1 MRAKGTRFEMLN
13 SYRSRRE
20 KFPNTEKIPGGLWYS
35 SRVMTHLTRRQFGGP
50 LAGMVLLGT
59 QAQQLFG
66 ASTSIGAIDRTLRE
80 GMERRKIPCV
90 AAMVASQNK
99 ILYSGA
105 FGKRD
110 SVSGIDIQPDSIF
123 QIASMTKAITS
134 VAAMQL
140 VERGRLKLDEPVAK
154 YLPELGKLNVIEGFL
169 PSGQPA
175 LRPAVKAITLRH
187 LLTHTSGFA
196 YPVWSEEMFKYTQA
210 TAPLP
215 PGVVAPLAPL
225 VFEPGTRWQ
234 YGYSADWT
242 GRLVEAVSG
251 LNLEQYFQSHILQ
264 PLGMNDTTFIFPANK
279 FDRLVSQSRR
289 QNGGPL
295 QEVPRAIPPRPA
307 AFNGGGGL
315 SSTAPDYIRF
325 MQMILRYGRTGVRD
339 DILTAKSVEMMSVNQ
354 IGDLGA
360 GRLKSYQ
367 PNTSSD
373 VNLHPEAIDK
383 WGLGF
388 LINTVAY
395 PGGRSAGSLAW
406 AGVYNTF
413 YWIDP
418 SRGICAVIMMQFL
431 PFVDK
436 EAVGLLSDFERS
448 VYANL

>member
-1 MRAKGTRFEMLN
+1 
-13 SYRSRRE
+13 
-20 KFPNTEKIPGGLWYS
+20 
-35 SRVMTHLTRRQFGGP
+35 MTHLTRRQFG
-50 LAGMVLLGT
+50 AIALLGS
-59 QAQQLFG
+59 QAQRLFG
-66 ASTSIGAIDRTLRE
+66 ASSPASAIDQTLRE

-90 AAMVASQNK
+90 AAMVASQDK

-110 SVSGIDIQPDSIF
+110 LASGIDIQPDSIF

-140 VERGRLKLDEPVAK
+140 VERGKLKLDEPVAK
-154 YLPELGKLNVIEGFL
+154 HLPELGKLDVIDGFL
-169 PSGQPA
+169 PSGKPV
-175 LRPAVKAITLRH
+175 LRPAVKPITLRH

-196 YPVWSEEMFKYTQA
+196 YPTWSEEMFKYTQA
-210 TAPLP
+210 TEPLP
-215 PGVVAPLAPL
+215 PGVVAPLVPL

-234 YGYSADWT
+234 YGYSADWA
-242 GRLVEAVSG
+242 GRLVETVSG
-251 LNLEQYFQSHILQ
+251 LNLEQYFQRNILQ
-264 PLGMNDTTFIFPANK
+264 PLGMNDTTFIFPADK

-295 QEVPRAIPPRPA
+295 QEVPRAVPPKPA

-315 SSTAPDYIRF
+315 SSTAPDYVKF
-325 MQMILRYGRTGVRD
+325 MQMILRYGRSGVRD
-339 DILTAKSVEMMSVNQ
+339 EILTAKSVEMMSVNQ

-360 GRLKSYQ
+360 GKLKTYQ

-373 VNLHPEAIDK
+373 VNLHPGAIDK

-395 PGGRSAGSLAW
+395 PDGRSAGSLAW

-418 SRGICAVIMMQFL
+418 PRGICAVIMMQFL

-436 EAVGLLSDFERS
+436 EAVGLLGEFERS

>member
-1 MRAKGTRFEMLN
+1 
-13 SYRSRRE
+13 
-20 KFPNTEKIPGGLWYS
+20 
-35 SRVMTHLTRRQFGGP
+35 MTHLTRRQFGGI
-50 LAGMVLLGT
+50 VLLGS
-59 QAQQLFG
+59 QAPGLFG

-80 GMERRKIPCV
+80 GIERRKIPCV
-90 AAMVASQNK
+90 AAMVATQDR
-99 ILYSGA
+99 ILYSGS

-110 SVSGIDIQPDSIF
+110 SASGIDIQPDSIF

-140 VERGRLKLDEPVAK
+140 VERGKLKLDEPVARH
-154 YLPELGKLNVIEGFL
+154 LPELGKLDVIQGFE
-169 PSGQPA
+169 PNGKPI
-175 LRPAVKAITLRH
+175 LRPATKAITLRH

-196 YPVWSEEMFKYTQA
+196 YPTWSEEMFKYTQA

-215 PGVVAPLAPL
+215 PGVVAPLVPL

-242 GRLVEAVSG
+242 GRLVERVSG
-251 LNLEQYFQSHILQ
+251 LNLEQYFQRNILG
-264 PLGMNDTTFIFPANK
+264 PLGMTDTTFIFPAAK

-295 QEVPRAIPPRPA
+295 QEVPRAIPPKPA

-315 SSTAPDYIRF
+315 TSTAPDYIKF
-325 MQMILRYGRTGVRD
+325 MQMILRYGRGGVRD
-339 DILTAKSVEMMSVNQ
+339 EILTAKSVEMMSVNQ

-360 GRLKSYQ
+360 GKLKSFQ
-367 PNTSSD
+367 PDLSSD
-373 VNLHPEAIDK
+373 VDVQPGEVEK

-388 LINTVAY
+388 LINQVAY

-436 EAVGLLSDFERS
+436 EAVGLLGEFERS
-448 VYANL
+448 VYANI